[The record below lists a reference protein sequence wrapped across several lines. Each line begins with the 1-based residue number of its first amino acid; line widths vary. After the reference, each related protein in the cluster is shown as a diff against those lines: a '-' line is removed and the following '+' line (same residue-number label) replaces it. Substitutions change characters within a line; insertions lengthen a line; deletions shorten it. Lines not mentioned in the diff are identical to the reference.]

1 MKAHPA
7 SESITEQYFNHLR
20 DCYKQTFNI
29 QKKGDYLAVVI
40 GDCTRK
46 GELIPVL
53 KNTQKIIEEI
63 GYKTIMLNYRT
74 THYGLGKYAYKH
86 RADYHD
92 DINGKKDGILIF
104 QK

>member
-1 MKAHPA
+1 
-7 SESITEQYFNHLR
+7 
-20 DCYKQTFNI
+20 
-29 QKKGDYLAVVI
+29 
-40 GDCTRK
+40 
-46 GELIPVL
+46 
-53 KNTQKIIEEI
+53 
-63 GYKTIMLNYRT
+63 MLNYRT